1 MLTTYEMEF
10 IMSNEQTFKLKYSHN
25 IIEHL
30 GLKLY
35 QNRPTNVLAE
45 LVSNSWDADST
56 NVWIDVNESFLAVS
70 DDGTGMDRDTLINHY
85 LIIGKRKRKS
95 ENIDETSPKS
105 RKYMGRKGIGKLAP
119 FGIAKK
125 LSIITINE
133 NDSKCCWLEVDL
145 NEILKESTDSEIRE
159 FNYEPKVIYDNIP
172 AKDVKFN
179 YDSNGKVEEFFK
191 KIKNEKG
198 TLIIMEDLS
207 LKRKIPSKSLME
219 SLGQR
224 FTVTL
229 LRDDFNVFVNNELVT
244 EKQSLP
250 DFSYREPLTGFT
262 TEIININGIDREVRH
277 WVGFI
282 KEAEWPQD
290 QAGVGVYAHGKIAQD
305 RPFVF
310 GLKGREIST
319 RYMYGVIEAD
329 WLDELDEDVVS
340 TDRTSIN
347 WNNDYTEEMY
357 NWGKTLVSKWISD
370 YRKFQKDE
378 NAGKV
383 LKKIKELPGVPK
395 VTEEERE
402 VIKDMVCNM
411 SPKIYKDEELQNE
424 IITQLTSAWTHRPTR
439 NIIKTLWDR
448 IESSEG
454 NEAEFVKTLKDIT
467 KYLVPE
473 SLSLSVSVSQRIYA
487 LTKLHELSMIG
498 TENQLQA
505 LLESFPWILGSDKG
519 KVYANTALK
528 ELARQAALDGK
539 LPSHAETTKTL
550 SKSSNAGTRPDF
562 AFFSDPN
569 KSTII
574 VVELKS
580 PQVPLEYDHL
590 TQLLTYF
597 YWFKSHFPTSKVTG
611 YLIGKN
617 AGSGIICDDPNIHV
631 KTWDEICLYSRKDY
645 LELLASML
653 NGISEH
659 YDDSRVYDVIELGGE
674 ATRELLRKM
683 ADANSPLHDF
693 FDKIE
698 KKLG

>member
-1 MLTTYEMEF
+1 
-10 IMSNEQTFKLKYSHN
+10 MSYVQPLELKYSHN

-45 LVSNSWDADST
+45 LVSNSWDADAER
-56 NVWIDVNESFLAVS
+56 VWIDINKDYLAVY
-70 DDGTGMDRDTLINHY
+70 DNGTGMDRDTLLNHY
-85 LIIGKRKRKS
+85 LIIGKRKRVA
-95 ENIDETSPKS
+95 ENISDLSPKK

-125 LSIITINE
+125 ISVITVSAE
-133 NDSKCCWLEVDL
+133 NKECCWFEINLPELL
-145 NEILKESTDSEIRE
+145 NGSNNSDFSEFKYAPNVIFDSVPVTEINLLQ
-159 FNYEPKVIYDNIP
+159 DNLGYVSDFLD
-172 AKDVKFN
+172 KTNK
-179 YDSNGKVEEFFK
+179 NG
-191 KIKNEKG
+191 G
-198 TLIIMEDLS
+198 TLIIMDDLS
-207 LKRKIPSKSLME
+207 LKRTISTSSLME
-219 SLGQR
+219 SLGRR

-229 LRDDFNVFVNNELVT
+229 LRDDFKVLVNGQLVT

-250 DFSYREPLTGFT
+250 EFSYREPEEGFT
-262 TEIININGIDREVRH
+262 EETVNFGGIDRHIRY
-277 WVGFI
+277 WVGFA
-282 KEAEWPQD
+282 KEVEWSQD

-329 WLDELDEDVVS
+329 WLDELSEDIVS

-357 NWGKTLVSKWISD
+357 EWGRILVAKWIAN
-370 YRKFQKDE
+370 YRKYQKSQNSD
-378 NAGKV
+378 KV
-383 LKKIKELPGVPK
+383 LLKIKELPNIPK
-395 VTEEERE
+395 VTEEERI

-411 SPKIYKDEELQNE
+411 SSKIYKDEELQNE

-439 NIIKTLWDR
+439 NIIKSLWDR
-448 IESSEG
+448 IERSEG
-454 NEAEFVKTLKDIT
+454 NEQEFINTLNDIT

-487 LTKLHELSMIG
+487 LTKLHELSIVG

-528 ELARQAALDGK
+528 ELARKAVLDGV
-539 LPSHAETTKTL
+539 LPAHADTNKDIR
-550 SKSSNAGTRPDF
+550 SSANAGTRPDF
-562 AFFSDPN
+562 AFFSDTN
-569 KSTII
+569 KSSII

-580 PQVPLEYDHL
+580 PQVPLEYVHVL
-590 TQLLTYF
+590 QLLTYF
-597 YWFKSHFPTSKVTG
+597 YWMKEHYPNASVTG

-617 AGSGIICDDPNIHV
+617 VGSGIKCEDPNIHI
-631 KTWDEICLYSRKDY
+631 KTWDEVCLHSRKDY

-659 YDDSRVYDVIELGGE
+659 YDDSRVHDVIELGGE

-683 ADANSPLHDF
+683 ADANTPLSDF
-693 FDKIE
+693 FE
-698 KKLG
+698 NVNNKLR